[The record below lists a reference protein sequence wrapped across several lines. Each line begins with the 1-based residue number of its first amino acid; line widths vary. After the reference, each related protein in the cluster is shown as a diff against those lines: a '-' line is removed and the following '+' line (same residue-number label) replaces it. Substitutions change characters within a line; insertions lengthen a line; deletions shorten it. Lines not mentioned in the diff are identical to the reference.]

1 MTALLTPSPR
11 LTPSIPASRRSRAA
25 LDAALLVLAALAVVL
40 VVAFPDSPAR
50 PLTVFVAAIFVPG
63 GAILTRLRVRDPAAF
78 AGLAIAISL
87 ALEAALATTLV
98 WLRWYEPNVLGLALL
113 AIALPLLAIDL
124 LRLRTDEFRETT
136 EIPIAELEDDAPRG
150 PSPAWVVLSLL
161 VLSGIVATWA
171 LSLPSIDLY
180 HLDDYGLTKELP
192 VPWYAA
198 LGAAALGAAGVTM
211 VPRRPNG
218 WVVAAWIGV
227 VALILYGTLPFLA
240 EQPHYTWVYKHI
252 GVTRFI
258 TESGRV
264 DPSIDIYNRWP
275 GMFAFSAMLG
285 SLAGRENPVNYAA
298 WAELFFALS
307 NMLVLAAIVRSV
319 TRDTRVAGGAALLFL
334 LSNWVGQG
342 YYSPQAFAFLLS
354 LTVIYIA
361 LRHLSGPLGRGGE
374 WVVRVVSKV
383 VRRPQAPEHPP
394 LPDPW
399 PAWAA
404 ITLVLVLDAVLVI
417 SHQLTPYV
425 VIVELAALIAFGPV
439 RRPWLVLAAIGLT
452 VLYLL
457 PNLDYVNHNFGL
469 FTSFDPFN
477 NARHSSLYDF
487 APMEGK
493 EFNAR
498 AGRVLTFALWLSG
511 AVGALVLARRGQA
524 RRALPLAILA
534 VAPFAVVFGQNYG
547 GEASLRVML
556 FTSPWFAALAA
567 WAIGLLR
574 RGVVRGLVA
583 GLLSLAFAA
592 AFVPAYFGVEEVNTI
607 PKGQVDASEHFYAR
621 AQPGSVLLLSGPNFP
636 VRYGPNYSEFA
647 GPQSDFDPNLLRVD
661 RFRYREL
668 GASDLPDVISLIHQ
682 YSRKGYIVFSSSQ
695 FEYAKVFR
703 LTEPD
708 ALHRLEDAVAASPYF
723 KLWYRN
729 GDARIYE
736 MTPAADQIGKGKFED
751 NG

>member
-1 MTALLTPSPR
+1 VTVLLTPPR
-11 LTPSIPASRRSRAA
+11 LTPTVPASRRSRAA
-25 LDAALLVLAALAVVL
+25 RDGVLLALAALACVL

-78 AGLAIAISL
+78 AGLSIAISL
-87 ALEAALATTLV
+87 ALEAAISTVLV
-98 WLRWYEPNVLGLALL
+98 WARWFEPHALGIALL
-113 AIALPLLAIDL
+113 AIALPLLAVDL
-124 LRLRTDEFRETT
+124 LRLRTDQFSETT
-136 EIPIAELEDDAPRG
+136 EIPIAELDDTAPRG
-150 PSPAWVVLSLL
+150 PAIPWVVVSLL
-161 VLSGIVATWA
+161 ALAAVITAWA

-192 VPWYAA
+192 VAWYAA
-198 LGAAALGAAGVTM
+198 LGAAALGAAVVTM
-211 VPRRPNG
+211 GPRRPNG
-218 WVVAAWIGV
+218 WVVAAWVGA

-240 EQPHYTWVYKHI
+240 EQPHFTWVYKHI
-252 GVTRFI
+252 GVTRYI
-258 TESGRV
+258 ADAGRV

-307 NMLVLAAIVRSV
+307 NMLVLGAIVRSV
-319 TRDTRVAGGAALLFL
+319 TRDLRVAGGAALLFL

-361 LRHLSGPLGRGGE
+361 LRHLSAPLGPGGE
-374 WVVRVVSKV
+374 WIVRVVAKV

-394 LPDPW
+394 LAEQW

-439 RRPWLVLAAIGLT
+439 RHPWLIVAAIGLT
-452 VLYLL
+452 VAYLL
-457 PNLDYVNHNFGL
+457 PNLDYVDHNFGL

-477 NARHSSLYDF
+477 NAKHSSLYDF
-487 APMEGK
+487 APAKGK
-493 EFNAR
+493 EFNAQ
-498 AGRVLTFALWLSG
+498 AGRVLTFALWLAG

-534 VAPFAVVFGQNYG
+534 AAPFAVIFGQNYG

-556 FTSPWFAALAA
+556 FTSPWCAALAA
-567 WAIGLLR
+567 WAIATFR
-574 RGVVRGLVA
+574 RSAVRVVLA
-583 GLLSLAFAA
+583 GLAAVGFAA
-592 AFVPAYFGVEEVNTI
+592 AFVPAYFGVEEINTI
-607 PKGQVDASEHFYAR
+607 PKGQVEASAYFYDHAT
-621 AQPGSVLLLSGPNFP
+621 PGSVLLLSGPNFP
-636 VRYGPNYSEFA
+636 VRYGPNYREFA

-661 RFRYREL
+661 RFRYRAL
-668 GASDLPDVISLIHQ
+668 GASDIPDVISLIHQ
-682 YSRKGYIVFSSSQ
+682 YSRDGYIVFSTSQ

-703 LTEPD
+703 LTEPG
-708 ALHRLEDAVAASPYF
+708 ALHTLERAVAVSPYF

-729 GDARIYE
+729 ADARIYV
-736 MTPAADQIGKGKFED
+736 MTPAAEQIGKGRFED